1 MNIQSSRDRLQL
13 GRSEEL
19 ATSPRIVV
27 PLGAAPDGLPWL
39 LQVDRSREL
48 ATLFQVVPQVF
59 GLSHREELPAR
70 VRDALERDVAA
81 GLMGVHELPIEG
93 RTVRGFVSR
102 RKLKRLLGATLFAQL
117 LEPAPGVD
125 VDRGDDMGASTN
137 VGAMASR
144 EDDDALLDAVERSI
158 DALRSKRHLLID
170 IASAQAYSCGVRDTD
185 RALRVPSPPVRSLAF
200 EALSVLEGVE
210 VLIGAPTGSW
220 AVPLGDRAALNAAL
234 LRAFQGKHGGWVRYS
249 IPRHQLLGQL
259 VSIARSVDVLHR
271 RERVHADLAPGN
283 LLILAGGGRAF
294 DGLDVEAGTPATAA
308 TFEWAAPEQIVGHPL
323 DPRTDVHALGRIAA
337 ALLGGVVFGEETHYV
352 VPIGG
357 DRSRRVQ
364 LLKAEG
370 VFLDVS
376 GTDRDRSWQ
385 RAWQDLLGRA
395 VGFDRARRP
404 ATAGQFADELAAVL
418 ERHPVTARID
428 LRPTFGDVVAVESAD
443 GLGFAHVVI
452 D

>member
-13 GRSEEL
+13 GRSAEL

-27 PLGAAPDGLPWL
+27 ELGTAPDGLPWL
-39 LQVDRSREL
+39 LQVDRSHEL

-59 GLSHREELPAR
+59 GLTHREDLPAR

-81 GLMGVHELPIEG
+81 GLMGVHEVAIEG
-93 RTVRGFVSR
+93 RGVRGFVSR

-117 LEPAPGVD
+117 LEPSAAAHVERDGI
-125 VDRGDDMGASTN
+125 GASTN

-158 DALRSKRHLLID
+158 DALRSKRHLLVD

-185 RALRVPSPPVRSLAF
+185 RALRVPSAPVRPLAF
-200 EALSVLEGVE
+200 ETLSVLAGVE
-210 VLIGAPTGSW
+210 VLLQAPTGSW
-220 AVPLGDRAALNAAL
+220 AVPLGERSALHAAL
-234 LRAFQGKHGGWVRYS
+234 LRIHQGKHGGSVRYS
-249 IPRHQLLGQL
+249 IPRHQLLAQL
-259 VSIARSVDVLHR
+259 VAIARSVDVLHR

-283 LLILAGGGRAF
+283 LLILPAGGCAF
-294 DGLDVEAGTPATAA
+294 DGLDIEAGTPATAA

-323 DPRTDVHALGRIAA
+323 DPRTDVYALGRIAA

-395 VGFDRARRP
+395 VGFDRGRRP
-404 ATAGQFADELAAVL
+404 ATAGQFADELAGVL
-418 ERHPVTARID
+418 ERHPVTARLD
-428 LRPTFGDVVAVESAD
+428 LWPTFGDVVSVEGAD
-443 GLGFAHVVI
+443 GMTFAHVVI